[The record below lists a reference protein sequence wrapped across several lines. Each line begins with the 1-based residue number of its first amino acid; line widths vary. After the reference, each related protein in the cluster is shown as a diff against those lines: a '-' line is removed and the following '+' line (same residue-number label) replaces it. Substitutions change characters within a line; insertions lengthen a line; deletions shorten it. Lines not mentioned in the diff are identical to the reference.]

1 MLPDP
6 AGVVPE
12 EAERLADDTDRA
24 ARVSDQLA
32 CDALASHR
40 ARAARAA
47 SQQQPGICTN
57 CRERCLPLAVFCDV
71 HCREDYEHRMRLTR
85 RLGGG

>member
-32 CDALASHR
+32 SDALASHR
-40 ARAARAA
+40 ARVARAA
-47 SQQQPGICTN
+47 AEQRAGTCTN
-57 CRERCLPLAVFCDV
+57 CGERCLPMAVFCDV
-71 HCREDYEHRMRLTR
+71 DCREDYERRVRMRPFAR
-85 RLGGG
+85 